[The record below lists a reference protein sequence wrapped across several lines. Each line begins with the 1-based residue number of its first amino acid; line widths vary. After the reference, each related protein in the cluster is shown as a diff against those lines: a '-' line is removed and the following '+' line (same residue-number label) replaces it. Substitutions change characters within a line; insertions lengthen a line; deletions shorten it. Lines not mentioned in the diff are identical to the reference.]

1 MKPPMPAPP
10 IVRVNIFGSDYKIA
24 TQADPDQARTVAR
37 HVDQKMREVA
47 NSLSLRSVAKIAV
60 MTAVNLA
67 DDLFKGRKRE
77 EQVEE
82 MLRVNRSRLT
92 DSMDQTQGRG

>member
-1 MKPPMPAPP
+1 MKNFMSDHP
-10 IVRVNIFGSDYKIA
+10 IVRVNIFSTEYKIA
-24 TQADPDQARTVAR
+24 TKTDPDHTRKVAQ

-67 DDLFKGRKRE
+67 DDLFKERE
-77 EQVEE
+77 QEERVEE
-82 MLRVNRSRLT
+82 MLRVNTNRLT
-92 DSMDQTQGRG
+92 DSLNQT

>member
-1 MKPPMPAPP
+1 MPVPP
-10 IVRVNIFGSDYKIA
+10 IVRVNIFGSDYDIA
-24 TQADPDQARTVAR
+24 TQADPDRARAVAR

-82 MLRVNRSRLT
+82 TLRVNRSRLI
-92 DSMDQTQGRG
+92 DSMNQTQGRG